1 MLAVSSL
8 PSSCSDSLLL
18 FEPCAPFDSSR
29 HCQAQHNSR
38 LVTDMY
44 WWCVC
49 EPYLGF
55 FHSNGKKQQTKPKHL
70 CPVALLSVVNYG
82 EDWRTDDILV
92 RWAHLCTNQCVLCD
106 EVVGT
111 RASDTSYLPACS
123 GTGHALLDP
132 MLKTLPWHPV
142 GRTEGSNQPPVLL
155 HPALAVP
162 ASSTQRKTT
171 CLFSCSVSHPP
182 AAASHGS
189 LWSKS
194 WRHFLL
200 PPPSNLCA
208 CWKVTY

>member
-70 CPVALLSVVNYG
+70 YPVALLSVVNYG
-82 EDWRTDDILV
+82 ED
-92 RWAHLCTNQCVLCD
+92 
-106 EVVGT
+106 
-111 RASDTSYLPACS
+111 
-123 GTGHALLDP
+123 
-132 MLKTLPWHPV
+132 
-142 GRTEGSNQPPVLL
+142 
-155 HPALAVP
+155 
-162 ASSTQRKTT
+162 
-171 CLFSCSVSHPP
+171 
-182 AAASHGS
+182 
-189 LWSKS
+189 
-194 WRHFLL
+194 
-200 PPPSNLCA
+200 
-208 CWKVTY
+208 